1 MSRAK
6 KKGKDIQSASIR
18 ITYRYLAYPTDLQ
31 EYRMENWLNS
41 LCGLY
46 NGAVAQRKESCRIT
60 GKSVTY
66 GEQQNELPGMKK
78 ADPALRMVHSQVLQD
93 CLQRVDKAYDKFFT
107 DIARKKSGE
116 KIKAGY
122 PRFKKPGRYVSFT
135 YPQVWMKQKD
145 RVTQAVKFRQDGSSR
160 NAVITL
166 PGIGEVKT
174 RLHRQLDWS
183 NARTVTVKRSPSGK
197 WYVCVSVEVLHRPSL
212 PDNGKNTGVDV
223 GVLRTA
229 TVSDGSFREHP
240 KFFCKSEKKLKK
252 AQKTLSRKEP
262 GRGGYRKQKL
272 ILAKRHEKIA
282 NQRKD
287 FLHKMSLWLVV
298 MYSYIAFE
306 KLNIQ
311 AMAKNPHLAKA
322 ILDAGWGT
330 LIRFVTYKS
339 MMLRGNDVIR
349 VNPAY
354 TTQDCSRCGSRVPK
368 TLAERMHRCPQ
379 CGLEMDR
386 DQNAANVIE
395 LRAFGS
401 NTVGQVLSKPAEEPL
416 QNDGGD
422 GVTALGLTR
431 VSLVVDSGS
440 PV

>member
-1 MSRAK
+1 
-6 KKGKDIQSASIR
+6 
-18 ITYRYLAYPTDLQ
+18 
-31 EYRMENWLNS
+31 MENWLNS

-46 NGAVAQRKESCRIT
+46 NGAVAERKESYRIT

-66 GEQQNELPGMKK
+66 SGQQSELPRMKK
-78 ADPALRMVHSQVLQD
+78 ADPALKMVHSQVLQD
-93 CLQRVDKAYDKFFT
+93 CLQRVDKAYHKFFS
-107 DIARKKSGE
+107 DIVRKKLGE
-116 KIKAGY
+116 KLKVGY
-122 PRFKKPGRYVSFT
+122 PRFKKLGKYGSFT

-145 RVTQAVKFRQDGSSR
+145 RVTRVVKFRHNGSSR
-160 NAVITL
+160 NAVIVL
-166 PGIGEVKT
+166 PGIGEVKI

-183 NARTVTVKRSPSGK
+183 NARTVTVKRSPSRK
-197 WYVCVSVEVLHRPSL
+197 WYVCVSVEVLHQPSL
-212 PDNGKNTGVDV
+212 TDNGKKTGVDV

-229 TVSDGSFREHP
+229 TISDGSFREHP
-240 KFFCKSEKKLKK
+240 KFIYKSEKKIKK
-252 AQKTLSRKEP
+252 VQKVLSRKER
-262 GRGGYRKQKL
+262 GSGGYRKQKL

-298 MYSYIAFE
+298 MYAYIAFE

-311 AMAKNPHLAKA
+311 AMVKNRHLAKA

-354 TTQDCSRCGSRVPK
+354 TTQDCSRCGYRVPK
-368 TLAERMHRCPQ
+368 TLADRMHRCPH

-401 NTVGQVLSKPAEEPL
+401 NTVGQVLSEPAEVTL
-416 QNDGGD
+416 RNDGGD
-422 GVTALGLTR
+422 GATALGLPR
-431 VSLVVDSGS
+431 ASLVVDTGS
-440 PV
+440 PDLIAKAFSRGQFTLASCA